1 MCAKNFIQAIWLKI
15 QNVSKHYR
23 NRPHLEILY
32 TGVSGL
38 FDNGLEHFPCALMLM
53 LVLKIT
59 MFKFA
64 KKTIHDIDILKKM

>member
-1 MCAKNFIQAIWLKI
+1 MYCFFVANLNMVILMWTLILMCAKNFIQAIWLKI

-53 LVLKIT
+53 DT
-59 MFKFA
+59 
-64 KKTIHDIDILKKM
+64 